1 MLSRA
6 VLTTTGR
13 RLALRKALM
22 STEAGA
28 AGMSLNFNLPHETI
42 YSGASVKQ
50 VIVPGA
56 EGEYGVTADHVPLV
70 TQLKAGV
77 LQIIHEEGSEPEKYF
92 VPGGFSLTHADST
105 TDISCPEAVKL
116 DDIDGAAVT
125 SAFEAA
131 KATFAATEA
140 GSMEQADAQ
149 IEMDVNRAMGNAIGL
164 TLV

>member
-1 MLSRA
+1 MRI
-6 VLTTTGR
+6 R
-13 RLALRKALM
+13 RRYVGWFIDWLVVCLIIL
-22 STEAGA
+22 GNNCN
-28 AGMSLNFNLPHETI
+28 GF
-42 YSGASVKQ
+42 
-50 VIVPGA
+50 VIVSINLFMFA
-56 EGEYGVTADHVPLV
+56 FFHF
-70 TQLKAGV
+70 Q
-77 LQIIHEEGSEPEKYF
+77 
-92 VPGGFSLTHADST
+92 
-105 TDISCPEAVKL
+105 DISCPEAVKL